1 MEKSNYQFHGYWI
14 KGTEIDYGQEDN
26 EYYLKQPNP
35 LMKKEFVVNEI
46 NSSYIY
52 IGILGYAIVYLNGRR
67 ISQDELNCDWT
78 NFKKCVYYD
87 VYDVSQFLKIGTNIL
102 EVELG
107 NGMYNPAH

>member
-46 NSSYIY
+46 NSSSI
-52 IGILGYAIVYLNGRR
+52 
-67 ISQDELNCDWT
+67 
-78 NFKKCVYYD
+78 
-87 VYDVSQFLKIGTNIL
+87 
-102 EVELG
+102 
-107 NGMYNPAH
+107 

>member
-52 IGILGYAIVYLNGRR
+52 IGILGYAIV
-67 ISQDELNCDWT
+67 D
-78 NFKKCVYYD
+78 
-87 VYDVSQFLKIGTNIL
+87 
-102 EVELG
+102 VELVRVSLIVIG
-107 NGMYNPAH
+107 QILKSVSIMMFMM